1 MIALWLDQL
10 TRFSA
15 RRAEAHAIHD
25 VVETR
30 LEQLQQVFTRVALEA
45 VGFSEVTAEL
55 ALENTVDAL
64 HFLLFAQLRAV
75 VGRTGTRGAAM
86 LAGLAVKLALV
97 SERTTGAL
105 QEEVSAFTAG
115 QLGLRADITCHV
127 DSFYD

>member
-1 MIALWLDQL
+1 L
-10 TRFSA
+10 TCFSA
-15 RRAEAHAIHD
+15 RRTEAHAIHH

-30 LEQLQQVFTRVALEA
+30 FEQLQQVFTRVALQA

-55 ALENTVDAL
+55 ALENTIDTL
-64 HFLLFAQLRAV
+64 HFLLFAQLRTV
-75 VGRTGTRGAAM
+75 VGRTCTRRAAM
-86 LAGLAVKLALV
+86 LARLAVKLALV

-127 DSFYD
+127 DSFCD